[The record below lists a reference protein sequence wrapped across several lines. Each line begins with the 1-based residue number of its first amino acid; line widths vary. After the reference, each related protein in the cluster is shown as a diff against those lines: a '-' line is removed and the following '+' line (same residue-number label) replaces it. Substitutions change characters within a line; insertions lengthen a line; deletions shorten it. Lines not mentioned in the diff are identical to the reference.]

1 MGQDTT
7 PAQADE
13 QWLRRAIELAAR
25 GPAVDPNPRVGA
37 VIVAG
42 ARDGAAGLEVGSGWH
57 HGAGTPHAEVH
68 ALAAAG
74 PAARGATAYVSLEP
88 CNHTGRTGPCAQAL
102 IAAGVSRVVFAQSDP
117 GVASGGGAETLRAAG
132 IAVEAGLLAAE
143 AAELNRDFTFAIQHG
158 RPRVTWKYAATLD
171 GRSAAADG
179 TSQWI
184 TGPAARAEVGRARAR
199 HGAIVVGTG
208 TALADDPRLTAR
220 DAAGELLPT
229 QPLRVILGHRELP
242 ADAAVF
248 DAAAP
253 TVQLRTRSVTEA
265 LAALFDRGIRSVWLE
280 GGPQLAAAFWR
291 AGCIDDVTAW
301 LAPKLLGSGAA
312 AVADLGISTLA
323 EAAEFD
329 TVEVRQVGLDL
340 CWQLRRRVDPPTAE
354 PDLAPRP
361 VAPAVD
367 PESTPTTNPVKD
379 Q

>member
-1 MGQDTT
+1 MAEDTT
-7 PAQADE
+7 AAQADE

-25 GPAVDPNPRVGA
+25 GPVVDPNPRVGA
-37 VIVAG
+37 VIVAAENGG
-42 ARDGAAGLEVGSGWH
+42 AGREVGAGWH

-68 ALAAAG
+68 ALTAAG
-74 PAARGATAYVSLEP
+74 AAARGATAYVSLEP

-117 GVASGGGAETLRAAG
+117 GVASGGGADTLRAAG
-132 IAVEAGLLAAE
+132 IAVDAGLLATE
-143 AAELNRDFTFAIQHG
+143 AAALNRDFTFAIQHG

-184 TGPAARAEVGRARAR
+184 TGPAARAEVGRERAR

-208 TALADDPRLTAR
+208 TALADNPRLTAR
-220 DAAGELLPT
+220 DAAGELLAT

-242 ADAAVF
+242 TDAAVL

-253 TVQLRTRSVTEA
+253 TVQLRTHAVPEA
-265 LAALFDRGIRSVWLE
+265 LTELFDRGIRSVWLE

-291 AGCIDDVTAW
+291 AGCIDDVIAW

-312 AVADLGISTLA
+312 AVADLGITTIA

-329 TVEVRQVGLDL
+329 TVEVRQVGPDVR
-340 CWQLRRRVDPPTAE
+340 WHLRRRGE
-354 PDLAPRP
+354 
-361 VAPAVD
+361 
-367 PESTPTTNPVKD
+367 PESCPTTNPAKE